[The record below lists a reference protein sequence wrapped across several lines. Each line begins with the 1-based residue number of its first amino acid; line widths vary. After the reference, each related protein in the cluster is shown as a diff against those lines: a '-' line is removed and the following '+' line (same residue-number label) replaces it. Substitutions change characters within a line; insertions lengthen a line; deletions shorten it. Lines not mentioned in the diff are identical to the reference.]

1 MCCRFKVEIHDGFK
15 IYYMVAGNLD
25 QGVFRICPLF
35 FLVYPI
41 VLRFVSYGKFRV

>member
-1 MCCRFKVEIHDGFK
+1 MCCRFKVEIHDGFE

-25 QGVFRICPLF
+25 QGVFRMF